1 MQEVVSSC
9 RKRKSK
15 DSRAGPIAPTKAAKK
30 VKTPTKRTTRRT
42 AAEQAAYESTMAS
55 LDRII
60 GKNSEDALRELEEEE
75 EDDVRPRTRGRNAK
89 NK

>member
-15 DSRAGPIAPTKAAKK
+15 DSRAGPIA
-30 VKTPTKRTTRRT
+30 KTPIKRTTRRT
-42 AAEQAAYESTMAS
+42 ATEQAAYESTMAS

-60 GKNSEDALRELEEEE
+60 GKNADDALRELEEEE
-75 EDDVRPRTRGRNAK
+75 ENDNRPRTRGRNKK